1 MNETSINC
9 PICKHEF
16 KITDQLAAP
25 LVEAVKIDFLKQLA
39 AKDAL
44 ILESRVKIAEEES
57 KKAKKAV
64 AFDLETKEKEV
75 QDLNEILQQKEGKL
89 IEAQNAQ
96 TEYLKKQRLIEDEKR
111 EMDLTIEKRVQ
122 ASSTAIRE
130 AAKKEIE
137 DELNLKVAEKELL
150 INQMGAKIE
159 ELKRKSE
166 QGSSQIQGEVQE
178 LFIEKILKDKFTD
191 DLFEP
196 ISKGIQGGDCIQIIS
211 NSCGLIQW
219 ESKRT
224 ILWNDKWLEK
234 AREDQ
239 RNANADVAVI
249 VSKTLPK
256 RMDNKSFDLI
266 DGVWVAS
273 PQYVIPIAVL
283 LRHCLVEV
291 NAVRKAG
298 EGQKT
303 KMDMMY
309 DYLIG
314 SGFRNRIEALV
325 EKLSGMME
333 DLLKERK
340 AIKKVWSKR
349 EKDIRISID
358 SAAGMYGD
366 LQGILGKA
374 LCEIAS
380 LDIVTAFE
388 IEDESGRFSPEE

>member
-1 MNETSINC
+1 
-9 PICKHEF
+9 
-16 KITDQLAAP
+16 
-25 LVEAVKIDFLKQLA
+25 
-39 AKDAL
+39 
-44 ILESRVKIAEEES
+44 
-57 KKAKKAV
+57 
-64 AFDLETKEKEV
+64 
-75 QDLNEILQQKEGKL
+75 
-89 IEAQNAQ
+89 
-96 TEYLKKQRLIEDEKR
+96 
-111 EMDLTIEKRVQ
+111 
-122 ASSTAIRE
+122 
-130 AAKKEIE
+130 
-137 DELNLKVAEKELL
+137 
-150 INQMGAKIE
+150 
-159 ELKRKSE
+159 
-166 QGSSQIQGEVQE
+166 
-178 LFIEKILKDKFTD
+178 
-191 DLFEP
+191 
-196 ISKGIQGGDCIQIIS
+196 
-211 NSCGLIQW
+211 
-219 ESKRT
+219 
-224 ILWNDKWLEK
+224 
-234 AREDQ
+234 
-239 RNANADVAVI
+239 
-249 VSKTLPK
+249 
-256 RMDNKSFDLI
+256 MDNKSFDLV